1 MLSTWL
7 SYSRSQ
13 FDPVCA
19 AEIMHGLQHVPKLLF
34 YTVECSTV
42 SMITTTWL
50 KICVESFA
58 QTICRFHTGLLT
70 LVNLTQ
76 SVMIIL
82 VVKVKNDHT
91 CRLRQ
96 YKYWTNNQIVL
107 RLKRSLTNR
116 FQILTLFFEWF
127 CHSTI
132 INCFCDIFQILTSN
146 RLLFRKVHN
155 SSFQTEVLIGER
167 FLNDLFQTWPL
178 LHGNEARMLFSRFV
192 LVSNC
197 LLTYR
202 PFSAVKRG
210 ESKWT
215 NPNPYIP
222 NSNLKKYKPKYS
234 IKNTNLNA

>member
-82 VVKVKNDHT
+82 VVKVKNDHI

-167 FLNDLFQTWPL
+167 FLRLVCYLVGSYLFPTAYWHIVL
-178 LHGNEARMLFSRFV
+178 LVQLKEV
-192 LVSNC
+192 
-197 LLTYR
+197 
-202 PFSAVKRG
+202 
-210 ESKWT
+210 
-215 NPNPYIP
+215 NPNELTLTLI
-222 NSNLKKYKPKYS
+222 SL
-234 IKNTNLNA
+234 IVTLKNTSQNIP